1 MVVLLQGSSGSDV
14 AKLQA
19 QLQELGFSPGL
30 IDGNF
35 GPATE
40 AAVLAFQ
47 KSMGLLAD
55 GIAGPRTQGAL
66 GLVSHTRLPSV
77 IPRVTVPLVC
87 QMFPQTPVGNIRAH
101 LPAVCS
107 ALVEQELV
115 DKPMVLV
122 ALATVRAETPEF
134 APSSEG
140 QSRLNT
146 SPGGHPFD
154 LYDYRRD
161 LGHTGDGDGAQ
172 FKGRGFIRLTG
183 RANYQRYSAALG
195 LGTQLVDNPELAND
209 PVLAAKLLSSFLKG
223 RERVIKEA
231 LLEKDLRS
239 ARKLVNGGS
248 HGLEHFAEAFT
259 IGDALLT

>member
-1 MVVLLQGSSGSDV
+1 MVVLCQGASGSEV

-19 QLQELGFSPGL
+19 QLHDLGFSPGP

-35 GPATE
+35 GPATA

-47 KSMGLLAD
+47 HSRDLLAD

-66 GLVSHTRLPSV
+66 GLVSTTRLPSV

-87 QMFPQTPVGNIRAH
+87 QMFPHTPVANIRAH

-122 ALATVRAETPEF
+122 ALATIRAETPGF
-134 APSSEG
+134 APVSEG
-140 QSRLNT
+140 PSRLNT

-161 LGHTGDGDGAQ
+161 LGHAGAGDGAQ

-183 RANYQRYSAALG
+183 RVNYQRYSAALG
-195 LGTQLVDNPELAND
+195 LGTQLVENPDLAND
-209 PVLAAKLLSSFLKG
+209 PALAARLLSSFLKA
-223 RERVIKEA
+223 RERAIKEA
-231 LLEKDLRS
+231 LLEKDLKA
-239 ARKLVNGGS
+239 ARKFVNGGS

>member
-1 MVVLLQGSSGSDV
+1 MEALRQGSSGSEV

-19 QLQELGFSPGL
+19 QLQDLGFSPGP

-40 AAVLAFQ
+40 AAVLALQ

-66 GLVSHTRLPSV
+66 GLVSNTRLPSV

-87 QMFPQTPVGNIRAH
+87 QMFPQTPVENIRTH
-101 LPAVCS
+101 LSVLCS
-107 ALVEQELV
+107 ALVAQELV

-122 ALATVRAETPEF
+122 ALATIRAETPWF
-134 APSSEG
+134 APISEG
-140 QSRLNT
+140 PSRLNT

-161 LGHTGDGDGAQ
+161 LGHAGDGDGAQ

-195 LGTQLVDNPELAND
+195 LGTQLVENPELAND
-209 PVLAAKLLSSFLKG
+209 PAVAAKVLSSFLKAK
-223 RERVIKEA
+223 ERAIKEA

-239 ARKLVNGGS
+239 ARKLVNGSS
-248 HGLEHFAEAFT
+248 HGLERFIEAFT
-259 IGDALLT
+259 IGEVLLT

>member
-1 MVVLLQGSSGSDV
+1 MAVLCQGSSGSEV

-19 QLQELGFSPGL
+19 QLQDLGFSPGL

-47 KSMGLLAD
+47 KSQELLAD

-66 GLVSHTRLPSV
+66 GLVMNTRLPSV
-77 IPRVTVPLVC
+77 LSRVTVPLVC
-87 QMFPQTPVGNIRAH
+87 QMFPHTPVETIRAH
-101 LPAVCS
+101 LPVVCS

-122 ALATVRAETPEF
+122 ALATIRAETPGF
-134 APSSEG
+134 VPSSEG
-140 QSRLNT
+140 QSRFNT

-161 LGHTGDGDGAQ
+161 LGNVGNGDGAQ

-195 LGTQLVDNPELAND
+195 LGTQLVDHPDLAND
-209 PVLAAKLLSSFLKG
+209 PTLAAKLLSSFLKAK
-223 RERVIKEA
+223 ERAIKEA
-231 LLEKDLRS
+231 LLEHDLRS
-239 ARKLVNGGS
+239 ARKCVNGGS
-248 HGLEHFAEAFT
+248 HGLERFAEAFT